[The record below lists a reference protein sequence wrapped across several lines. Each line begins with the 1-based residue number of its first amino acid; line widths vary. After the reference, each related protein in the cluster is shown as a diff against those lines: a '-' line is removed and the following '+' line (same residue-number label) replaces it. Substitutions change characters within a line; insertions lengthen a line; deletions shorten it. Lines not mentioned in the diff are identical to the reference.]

1 MKKIAAVVIAL
12 MLVISS
18 VATVFAAQG
27 PTIILGKASFS
38 TAGEKKTVSIEGKD
52 LENIVVIQFTL
63 KYDST
68 KFDLQNISDG
78 TESYAGTIPGAASNG
93 IIPDATVG
101 SAEAGKVTV
110 IWESEKR
117 LSGSGILAELE
128 FSALTD
134 DAGIL
139 ELTVSTDADDDFSI
153 RQSDESNIMIGE
165 EVETEFVQKTYTVS
179 GTVTSY
185 LDETKAVTVGLYKG
199 EETTPSYETT
209 LTGNTGTYSI
219 SGVESGT
226 YVVKVSKEGHAT
238 YTEEINVET
247 ANIEKDFTIY
257 LYGDINGD
265 GQVKANDKT
274 IMARHLADWAGYET
288 LPVYN
293 AVADLNGDGEVKA
306 NDKTILAR
314 YLAEWSGYE
323 TLPRT

>member
-52 LENIVVIQFTL
+52 LEKIVVIQFTL

-68 KFDLQNISDG
+68 KFELQNISDG

-110 IWESEKR
+110 IWESEKT

-226 YVVKVSKEGHAT
+226 YTMKVTKEKHVPAEYEIVVG
-238 YTEEINVET
+238 TENVVQ
-247 ANIEKDFTIY
+247 NIK
-257 LYGDINGD
+257 LVLRGDVNGD
-265 GQVKANDKT
+265 GNINMTDVSL
-274 IMARHLADWAGYET
+274 IR
-288 LPVYN
+288 
-293 AVADLNGDGEVKA
+293 
-306 NDKTILAR
+306 R
-314 YLAEWSGYE
+314 YLVNSNNYPLTNRDAADINKDGNINMTDVSLIRRYLVNS
-323 TLPRT
+323 TLYPIN